1 MIFEILDIK
10 SKLQLII
17 FQFCAAIIVC
27 LANFNM
33 GGLGAYPTNAL
44 SQWRNETNPEVK
56 LDDYEG
62 SLFASLF
69 WMVGV
74 ICSPF
79 GGILSSWLG
88 RRKIVIISAPFV
100 SCGWLVVALAQNKM
114 MLYVGR
120 IISSGTRVFIISTC

>member
-1 MIFEILDIK
+1 
-10 SKLQLII
+10 
-17 FQFCAAIIVC
+17 
-27 LANFNM
+27 M

-44 SQWRNETNPEVK
+44 PQWRNETNPEVT

-62 SLFASLF
+62 SLFASLLF
-69 WMVGV
+69 MVGV

-100 SCGWLVVALAQNKM
+100 ACGWLVVALAQNKT

-120 IISSGTRVFIISTC
+120 IISSGQSPQPLSLLI